1 MAACRTACSD
11 SREGITMSVAGTIRQ
26 MLGWCPD
33 VSITGAREDERF
45 NGTIVNAPEMP
56 QKMKN
61 MRNQNKKYILYVIQ
75 SIKMRG
81 KT

>member
-1 MAACRTACSD
+1 M
-11 SREGITMSVAGTIRQ
+11 TMSVAGTIRQ

-33 VSITGAREDERF
+33 VGITGAREDERF
-45 NGTIVNAPEMP
+45 DDTIVNA
-56 QKMKN
+56 
-61 MRNQNKKYILYVIQ
+61 IQ